1 VTILPVSGVLFWS
14 WKEWNTVGPSTIYSP
29 RFNYRGAYIFF
40 PVLLINHP
48 LSLFWKEEN
57 AWYAIFFL
65 CQLMPA
71 TITPGI
77 VHLDKVAFVLL
88 MLQTLVGL
96 LNRPS
101 AHSFPMGNFD
111 LMKYT

>member
-1 VTILPVSGVLFWS
+1 LQNKVIMSWCVVLVMERMEHCRPF
-14 WKEWNTVGPSTIYSP
+14 NNLSP

-65 CQLMPA
+65 CQLMPLLRLVLFIW
-71 TITPGI
+71 TKL
-77 VHLDKVAFVLL
+77 HLYF
-88 MLQTLVGL
+88 
-96 LNRPS
+96 
-101 AHSFPMGNFD
+101 
-111 LMKYT
+111 

>member
-1 VTILPVSGVLFWS
+1 MCCSGHGKNGTLSALQQSIRPDLITEVH
-14 WKEWNTVGPSTIYSP
+14 
-29 RFNYRGAYIFF
+29 IFF
-40 PVLLINHP
+40 SCSFDQSPVITLLERRKCLVCNF
-48 LSLFWKEEN
+48 LSLS
-57 AWYAIFFL
+57 ID
-65 CQLMPA
+65 A